1 MPVLFETRSARF
13 FMFRID
19 AVLRSNRQ
27 APGPEAVYLSEYRL
41 TQTALGVKIK
51 LVRGASESV
60 T

>member
-1 MPVLFETRSARF
+1 
-13 FMFRID
+13 MFRID